1 MSSSSS
7 AFSSKRKKSRS
18 SSIRS
23 APSRSCKWSFSKR
36 LSRNGMPSRNA
47 PLSASGPP
55 PFGGGG
61 GVSRGGS
68 LWGRLA
74 MRRRRSAWLLLR
86 DAGVNALIVAQITIV
101 HGYSSRVV
109 RNTLARWMS
118 LASCAARATFVA
130 PLVAQKGL
138 QRVEERGRSRCS
150 RSGSSGSAP
159 AGAAIKARG
168 PARR

>member
-1 MSSSSS
+1 MSSNPRAMSSSSS

-36 LSRNGMPSRNA
+36 LSRNGKPSRNA
-47 PLSASGPP
+47 PPSASGPP

-68 LWGRLA
+68 LGEARDAEAAVGVAPPAGRRCKRPDRCA
-74 MRRRRSAWLLLR
+74 DNDCTRLLLPRRQKYLGQMDELGELRCPR
-86 DAGVNALIVAQITIV
+86 DL
-101 HGYSSRVV
+101 
-109 RNTLARWMS
+109 
-118 LASCAARATFVA
+118 VA

-138 QRVEERGRSRCS
+138 QRVEERG
-150 RSGSSGSAP
+150 GL
-159 AGAAIKARG
+159 AALLSIHLAQHRQE
-168 PARR
+168 PR

>member
-23 APSRSCKWSFSKR
+23 APSRSCRWSFSKR
-36 LSRNGMPSRNA
+36 LSRNGKPSRNA
-47 PLSASGPP
+47 PPSASGSAA
-55 PFGGGG
+55 
-61 GVSRGGS
+61 VRRGRRRIPRR
-68 LWGRLA
+68 LPWGRLA
-74 MRRRRSAWLLLR
+74 MRRRRAARLLLR

-118 LASCAARATFVA
+118 LASCAAARPCRAA
-130 PLVAQKGL
+130 CRAERAAARREAQ
-138 QRVEERGRSRCS
+138 RSRCS